1 MKKLFFAAA
10 LLTMTAVTAVNAQTT
25 KFLRFGIKGGANLGK
40 LDGTGFQDGFKLG
53 YHLGGFAQLNLVKGF
68 GVQGEVIFSSTKTK
82 TTSDFSTIYKDV
94 PGVSSSDNDKNV
106 NLNYLSIPILANI
119 DLGTPRLKL
128 QVGPQF
134 GAMVSDRKVFDA
146 ANKAFKG
153 GEVSGV
159 AGLWLQLP
167 IVNVSARYIIGF
179 NDVKGIGDVTNTSN
193 WKNQS
198 IQLGVGVS
206 F

>member
-1 MKKLFFAAA
+1 MKKLFFAVAV
-10 LLTMTAVTAVNAQTT
+10 LTMAAVSTVNAQST
-25 KFLRFGIKGGANLGK
+25 KLLRFGIKGGANLGK

-53 YHLGGFAQLNLVKGF
+53 YHIGGFAQLNLVKGF

-82 TTSDFSTIYKDV
+82 TTDNFSDIYKDV
-94 PGVSSSDNDKNV
+94 STSDNRKDI
-106 NLNYLSIPILANI
+106 NLNYLSIPLLANI

-134 GAMVSDRKVFDA
+134 GAMVSDRKVLGA
-146 ANKAFKG
+146 ANQAFKG
-153 GEVSGV
+153 GEISGV

-167 IVNVSARYIIGF
+167 IINVSARYVIGF
-179 NDVKGIGDVTNTSN
+179 NDVKDLNSVTNTSN
-193 WKNQS
+193 WKNQA
-198 IQLGVGVS
+198 IQLGVGVT

>member
-1 MKKLFFAAA
+1 MKKLFFAVAVLIA
-10 LLTMTAVTAVNAQTT
+10 AVTTVSTVNAQT
-25 KFLRFGIKGGANLGK
+25 KLLRFGIKGGANLGK

-53 YHLGGFAQLNLVKGF
+53 YHLGAFAQVNLVKGF
-68 GVQGEVIFSSTKTK
+68 GVQGELVFSSTKAETTDK
-82 TTSDFSTIYKDV
+82 FSDIYEGVSTSDNRKKI
-94 PGVSSSDNDKNV
+94 
-106 NLNYLSIPILANI
+106 NLNYLSIPLLANI

-134 GAMVSDRKVFDA
+134 GALVSDKKVLGA
-146 ANKAFKG
+146 ANTAFKG
-153 GEVSGV
+153 GEISGV

-167 IVNVSARYIIGF
+167 IINISARYIIGF
-179 NDVKGIGDVTNTSN
+179 NDVKDVNSVVSTSN

>member
-1 MKKLFFAAA
+1 MKKLFFAVAVLMIA
-10 LLTMTAVTAVNAQTT
+10 AVTTTTVKAQG
-25 KFLRFGIKGGANLGK
+25 KLLRFGVKGGANLGK

-53 YHLGGFAQLNLVKGF
+53 YHIGGFAQVNLVKGF

-82 TTSDFSTIYKDV
+82 TTDDFSEIYNT
-94 PGVSSSDNDKNV
+94 GNLSDNGKSINMS
-106 NLNYLSIPILANI
+106 YLSIPLLANI

-134 GAMVSDRKVFDA
+134 GALVSNKKVFGA
-146 ANKAFKG
+146 AKEAFKG
-153 GEVSGV
+153 GEISGV

-167 IVNVSARYIIGF
+167 IINVSARYIIGF
-179 NDVKGIGDVTNTSN
+179 NDVKDIGDVANTSN

>member
-1 MKKLFFAAA
+1 MKKLFLAVAVLMIAAVS
-10 LLTMTAVTAVNAQTT
+10 TVNAQSS
-25 KFLRFGIKGGANLGK
+25 KFLRFGVKGGANLGK

-53 YHLGGFAQLNLVKGF
+53 YHLGAFAQVNLAKGF
-68 GVQGEVIFSSTKTK
+68 GVQGEVIFSSTKAE
-82 TTSDFSTIYKDV
+82 TTDDYSKIYQ
-94 PGVSSSDNDKNV
+94 GVSTAEDRKKI
-106 NLNYLSIPILANI
+106 NLNYLSIPLLANI

-134 GAMVSDRKVFDA
+134 GALVSDKKVLGA
-146 ANKAFKG
+146 ANEAFKG
-153 GEVSGV
+153 GEISGV

-167 IVNVSARYIIGF
+167 IINISARYIIGF
-179 NDVKGIGDVTNTSN
+179 NDVKNAESVVTTSN

>member
-1 MKKLFFAAA
+1 MKKLFLAVAVLMIAAVS
-10 LLTMTAVTAVNAQTT
+10 TVNAQT
-25 KFLRFGIKGGANLGK
+25 KFLRFGVKGGANLGK
-40 LDGTGFQDGFKLG
+40 LDGSGFQDGFKLG
-53 YHLGGFAQLNLVKGF
+53 YHLGAFAQVNLAKGF
-68 GVQGEVIFSSTKTK
+68 GVQGEVVFSSTKAE
-82 TTSDFSTIYKDV
+82 TTDNYSHIYQ
-94 PGVSSSDNDKNV
+94 GVSTAEDRKKI
-106 NLNYLSIPILANI
+106 NLNYLSIPLLANI

-134 GAMVSDRKVFDA
+134 GALVSDKKVLGA
-146 ANKAFKG
+146 AKEAFKG
-153 GEVSGV
+153 GEISGV

-167 IVNVSARYIIGF
+167 IINISARYIIGF
-179 NDVKGIGDVTNTSN
+179 NDVKNAESVVTTSN